1 MQKTRTPSKTRAG
14 RSAEVYSVSYRP
26 SRGRESVPS
35 ARTRLRNEPRS
46 KCASTQALR
55 SIPRPVPTGGRS
67 PEPSVWARTARL
79 ASSFPERPQP
89 LLPATSHSLEPPSLD
104 QVRLH
109 GLKGLTTLLNRPL
122 HIVRATVSRF
132 EDH

>member
-1 MQKTRTPSKTRAG
+1 MQKTQTSSKTRAG
-14 RSAEVYSVSYRP
+14 RSDEVYPVSSRP
-26 SRGRESVPS
+26 SLGRELVPS
-35 ARTRLRNEPRS
+35 ARTRLRNEPHS
-46 KCASTQALR
+46 ECASTHASR
-55 SIPRPVPTGGRS
+55 ANPWRDPTGGRS
-67 PEPSVWARTARL
+67 LEPSVWARTARL

-89 LLPATSHSLEPPSLD
+89 SLPATSHSLEPPSFD

-122 HIVRATVSRF
+122 HIVRATVSRL

>member
-1 MQKTRTPSKTRAG
+1 MQKTQTPSKTRAG
-14 RSAEVYSVSYRP
+14 RADEVFPVSCRP
-26 SRGRESVPS
+26 SRGRELVPS
-35 ARTRLRNEPRS
+35 ARTRLRNVPRS
-46 KCASTQALR
+46 ECASTHASR
-55 SIPRPVPTGGRS
+55 ANPWRDPTEERS

-89 LLPATSHSLEPPSLD
+89 WLPATSHSLEPPSLD

-122 HIVRATVSRF
+122 HIVRTTVSRL
-132 EDH
+132 EDQ